1 MLKKTFILIFFYN
14 SFQVFQYV
22 QDKYSYQYED
32 WLINYSNGFVRRG
45 LIGEILIKVSSI
57 INFNLQYLVLFF
69 LIFLLAIFYKKS
81 YNLISKIEYGKIYY
95 FLIFSPF
102 FFFFYLVNH
111 SAGIRKEFL
120 LYIFFIYLITD
131 EKIDI
136 SKYKLYFYSLVFSI
150 LILVHEGL
158 IFYLPFYFLFIIFK
172 SNKKNLKTTFFN
184 MGLVVC
190 CSLLFALLSI
200 KFNGS
205 DEHVVKICESLTYNV
220 KESCATGGAIN
231 HLKDGLSYSINHV
244 FKEHDSL
251 SIFNW
256 ILITLFGFFPLII
269 IIKNSEFKKNYFV
282 NYYLHLKTKYFYII
296 FLTLSLISIL
306 PLFIVAFDWGRW
318 LSIYYHLAA
327 FNLLYL
333 IKSKKI
339 RLNEKIFFEL
349 FFKKKLLYKNIF
361 FILILYSTFVTPSV
375 FDKKSDEDLNPYKF
389 NYLNMSKKII
399 DKNFN

>member
-45 LIGEILIKVSSI
+45 LIGEILIKISSI

-69 LIFLLAIFYKKS
+69 LIFLLTIFYKKS

-102 FFFFYLVNH
+102 FFFFYIVNH

-120 LYIFFIYLITD
+120 LYLFFIYLITD

-136 SKYKLYFYSLVFSI
+136 SKYKLYFYSLIFSI
-150 LILVHEGL
+150 LILIHEGL
-158 IFYLPFYFLFIIFK
+158 IFYLPFYLLFIIFI
-172 SNKKNLKTTFFN
+172 SNRKNLKTIFYN
-184 MGLVVC
+184 LGLVIS
-190 CSLLFALLSI
+190 CSLFFALLSI
-200 KFNGS
+200 NFNGS

-220 KESCATGGAIN
+220 KESCVNGGAIN
-231 HLKDGLSYSINHV
+231 HLKDGLSYSIKHV
-244 FKEHDSL
+244 LKEHDTL

-256 ILITLFGFFPLII
+256 ILITLFGFFPII
-269 IIKNSEFKKNYFV
+269 IIFKNSVFKNNYFI
-282 NYYLHLKTKYFYII
+282 NSYLYLKTKNFYII
-296 FLTLSLISIL
+296 FLALSLVSIL

-318 LSIYYHLAA
+318 LSIYYHLTA
-327 FNLLYL
+327 FNLIYL

-339 RLNEKIFFEL
+339 KLNEKNFFEL
-349 FFKKKLLYKNIF
+349 FFTKKILQKNIF
-361 FILILYSTFVTPSV
+361 IILILYATFVTPSV
-375 FDKKSDEDLNPYKF
+375 FDKKSDKSLNPYKF
-389 NYLNMSKKII
+389 NYLNLVKKLI
-399 DKNFN
+399 D